1 MTEQE
6 YRDDLV
12 GKIGRASEIVDGM
25 SKSKAWELVV
35 EDVKKNLEM
44 IDNSWH
50 LIPDS
55 EDWKHKLKELRL
67 AKLSSEY
74 IVKLVDIYKI
84 ELERLQNEL
93 FKLDNKEVVINKDYD
108 QE

>member
-12 GKIGRASEIVDGM
+12 LKIGRVSEIVEGLG
-25 SKSKAWELVV
+25 KSKAWEFVV
-35 EDVKKNLEM
+35 GDVKKNLEM

-50 LIPDS
+50 LTPDS
-55 EDWKHKLKELRL
+55 AEWQYKLKELKL

-74 IVKLVDIYKI
+74 IVKLVEIYKI
-84 ELERLQNEL
+84 ELQRLQDEL
-93 FKLDNKEVVINKDYD
+93 FKLDNKEVTINKDYD